1 MPSKNSP
8 AKCLG
13 PSMATSRRDFL
24 QQGGMG
30 FGSLALASM
39 LAGDAAKSSSQA
51 AMPAHQRHIN
61 PLAKKPAYWKAP
73 AKSVI
78 FLFMAGGPS
87 QVETFD
93 PKPMLQ
99 KLHGK
104 PVPEQ
109 LGSVQTQ
116 RTTEKSLL
124 LGSKRTFRKCG
135 QSGIEVSD
143 LFPHLA
149 TCADDIAVVRSV
161 YADSVVH
168 APALYQMNTG
178 RTLMGHP
185 SLGSWVLYGLGSESE
200 NLPAYV
206 VMLDPD
212 GPIVGG
218 PPCWGA
224 GYFPQVYQ
232 GTLFRPGPVPILNL
246 QAAGNRTRPR
256 QRQNLDLLEQLNNLH
271 RHENDTVL
279 SARAASYELAFRM
292 QNHAPEA
299 IDLSQETTSTQSLYG
314 IDHPRT
320 EEFGRRCLLARRLVE
335 RGVRFVQLY
344 CGGGPGNLSWD
355 AHSDIEENHL
365 RMAGQS
371 DKPVAGLLQDL
382 KRRGMLDSTLVIWGG
397 EFGRTPM
404 SEGSLG
410 RDHSPFGFSMWL
422 AGGGV
427 RGGTTVGATD
437 EIGLHAVDKPHHV
450 RDLHATIL
458 HQLGL
463 DQDQLTYVYNGRQE
477 KLTDTGGQ
485 VIQEIV

>member
-1 MPSKNSP
+1 
-8 AKCLG
+8 
-13 PSMATSRRDFL
+13 
-24 QQGGMG
+24 
-30 FGSLALASM
+30 
-39 LAGDAAKSSSQA
+39 
-51 AMPAHQRHIN
+51 
-61 PLAKKPAYWKAP
+61 
-73 AKSVI
+73 
-78 FLFMAGGPS
+78 MAGGPS

-93 PKPMLQ
+93 PKPLLQ

-124 LGSKRTFRKCG
+124 LASKRTFHKYG
-135 QSGIEVSD
+135 QAGIEISD
-143 LFPHLA
+143 LFTHLA
-149 TCADDIAVVRSV
+149 TCADDIAVVRSM

-212 GPIVGG
+212 GTTVGG

-232 GTLFRPGPVPILNL
+232 GTLFRSGPTPILNL
-246 QAAGNRTRPR
+246 QAAGDRTHLR
-256 QRQNLDLLEQLNNLH
+256 QRKNLDLLKQLNNLN
-271 RHENDTVL
+271 RHEDNTVL
-279 SARAASYELAFRM
+279 SARAANYELAFRM
-292 QNHAPEA
+292 QSHAPEA
-299 IDLSQETTSTQSLYG
+299 IDLSRETMSTQALYG

-344 CGGGPGNLSWD
+344 CGGGPGNLTWD

-404 SEGSLG
+404 SEGSSG

-437 EIGLHAVDKPHHV
+437 EIGLHAVEKPYHV

-458 HQLGL
+458 QQLGL
-463 DQDQLTYVYNGRQE
+463 DQDQLTYMHNGRQE
-477 KLTDTGGQ
+477 KLTDTGGH